1 MRYGFVVDNRKCIGC
16 HACTVAC
23 KSEHHVPLGVNRT
36 WVKYVEKGRFPATRR
51 FFQVTRC
58 NHCANPPCVGICPV
72 GAMFRRGDG
81 IVDFDSS
88 RCIGCK
94 ACMQA
99 CPYDAIY
106 LDPERKT
113 AAKCNY
119 CAHRTSAGFEP
130 SCVVTCP
137 EHAIV
142 AGDLDDPTSEAAQLL
157 GREEVKVRK
166 PEQGTQPGVFY
177 IDADEC
183 TLSPTL
189 ARHEPFF
196 MWAERNK
203 TVPGGGAH
211 RLPPAEPLP
220 VPVLA
225 AYDVE
230 HERPWAW
237 PVPVYFWAKSIG
249 AGALWIPA
257 LAVAFGAT
265 WLGAKLGALLALVAL
280 AFMALTVVMLV
291 GDLARSERFLNVVLK
306 PQGRSWL
313 ARGAWFLILYS
324 ALAAAYGAAQ
334 YWGCPAGARW
344 LLVPTALGGVPAA
357 IYTAFLFGQCEG
369 CDLWQTPLLP
379 LHLLVQ
385 GALSSGAVLSFVAL
399 GEGGAALRAV
409 AVPALGAGLVLH
421 ALLLLGE
428 IGMRHTTD
436 NARYATRLIVEGP
449 YRAMFWLG
457 ALGLGIVFPA
467 VLLVVGAASG
477 PAIAVAGAAVLA
489 GLLAWEWCF
498 VMAGQGVPNS

>member
-16 HACTVAC
+16 HACSVAC
-23 KSEHHVPLGVNRT
+23 KSENGVPLGVNRT
-36 WVKYVEKGRFPATRR
+36 WVKYVEKGRFPHVRR
-51 FFQVTRC
+51 LFQVTRC
-58 NHCANPPCVGICPV
+58 NHCASPPCVAICPV

-106 LDPERKT
+106 LDPERHT

-119 CAHRTSAGFEP
+119 CAHRTANGVEP
-130 SCVVTCP
+130 ACVVLCP
-137 EHAIV
+137 EHALV
-142 AGDLDDPTSEAAQLL
+142 AGDLDDPESEISRLL
-157 GREEVKVRK
+157 ARQEVQVRK

-177 IDADEC
+177 IGADES
-183 TLSPTL
+183 TLSPTA

-196 MWAERNK
+196 LWAERNA
-203 TVPGGGAH
+203 TVEGGGAR
-211 RLPPAEPLP
+211 RLPPESPQAA
-220 VPVLA
+220 PVLA

-237 PVPVYFWAKSIG
+237 PVPVYFWAKSIS
-249 AGALWIPA
+249 AGALWVPA
-257 LAVAFGAT
+257 LAVAFGAE
-265 WLGAKLGALLALVAL
+265 WLRGKLGLALALVAL
-280 AFMALTVVMLV
+280 AFMALTVVLLV
-291 GDLARSERFLNVVLK
+291 GDLARRERFLNVLFR

-313 ARGAWFLILYS
+313 ARGAWFLVGYT
-324 ALAAAYGAAQ
+324 ALAAVYGAAE
-334 YWGCPAGARW
+334 YAGASRAAH
-344 LLVPTALGGVPAA
+344 LLLGPAALGGVLAA

-385 GALSSGAVLSFVAL
+385 GALASGGLLAFLAL
-399 GEGGAALRAV
+399 GGAPVLCRTAMLALA
-409 AVPALGAGLVLH
+409 AGLVLH

-428 IGMRHTTD
+428 FGIRHTTD
-436 NARYATRLIVEGP
+436 NARYAARLIVSGP
-449 YRAMFWLG
+449 FRGTFWLG
-457 ALGLGIVFPA
+457 AVGLGLVVPA
-467 VLLVVGAASG
+467 VLLAAGGAV
-477 PAIAVAGAAVLA
+477 PALVAAAGAAVLL
-489 GLLAWEWCF
+489 GLLAFEWCF